1 MEPLASGL
9 MFPDEPTLVT
19 IKIASTLELAGG
31 TTSNTLANVALP
43 SYYTSCL
50 VTGSLTVGLQVP

>member
-1 MEPLASGL
+1 MEPLASGS

-31 TTSNTLANVALP
+31 TTSNTLA
-43 SYYTSCL
+43 
-50 VTGSLTVGLQVP
+50 